1 MMQRIGK
8 GWWTKLGQDEGGW
21 RATALVCPAVPKGP
35 GAGAHITFWAFTDT
49 SDSGSFRE
57 RDSPGGR
64 VRETRGLSNT
74 SVYCCC
80 HSSPYHPAEQR
91 KNSPLPKASRLER
104 HGVKAA
110 QGLSGVS
117 AGVSKGQKCGL
128 QQWK

>member
-8 GWWTKLGQDEGGW
+8 GWWTELGQDKGGR
-21 RATALVCPAVPKGP
+21 RATVLVCIIVLTT
-35 GAGAHITFWAFTDT
+35 GAHITFWAFTDT
-49 SDSGSFRE
+49 SESGSFRE

-64 VRETRGLSNT
+64 GRETRGLSNT
-74 SVYCCC
+74 SLYCCC
-80 HSSPYHPAEQR
+80 HSSPYSPAEQR
-91 KNSPLPKASRLER
+91 KNSPLPRVASRLER